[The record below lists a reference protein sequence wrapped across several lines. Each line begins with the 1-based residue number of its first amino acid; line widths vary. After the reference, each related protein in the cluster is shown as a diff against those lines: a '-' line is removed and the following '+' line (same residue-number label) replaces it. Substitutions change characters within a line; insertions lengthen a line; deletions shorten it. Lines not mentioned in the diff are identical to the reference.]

1 MPPDDHTSNMTEDAN
16 ESEVFLDQPEI
27 EERKVVSNTT
37 GIFAQMINQINKKY
51 LDESDFFENELSHLT
66 LLPMLKR
73 LGTEWTKYEWSE
85 WKFDIK
91 FIGKQVFNTIL
102 LGLRLN

>member
-37 GIFAQMINQINKKY
+37 GIFAQMINQINAKY

-91 FIGKQVFNTIL
+91 FIGNQLWNTTL
-102 LGLRLN
+102 LVLR

>member
-27 EERKVVSNTT
+27 EEREVVSNTT
-37 GIFAQMINQINKKY
+37 GIFAQMINPINTKY

-85 WKFDIK
+85 WKFDFK
-91 FIGKQVFNTIL
+91 FIGKQLFNTIL
-102 LGLRLN
+102 LGLR

>member
-27 EERKVVSNTT
+27 EEREVVSNTT
-37 GIFAQMINQINKKY
+37 GIFAQMINQINTKY

-85 WKFDIK
+85 WKFDFK
-91 FIGKQVFNTIL
+91 FIGKQLFNTIL
-102 LGLRLN
+102 LGLR

>member
-1 MPPDDHTSNMTEDAN
+1 MTEDAN

-51 LDESDFFENELSHLT
+51 LDESDFFENELSHLS
-66 LLPMLKR
+66 LLPMLKKIW
-73 LGTEWTKYEWSE
+73 TEWTKYEWSE
-85 WKFDIK
+85 WKCELK
-91 FIGKQVFNTIL
+91 FIGKQLWNTFL
-102 LGLRLN
+102 LGLR